1 MPGVTV
7 FDLLERI
14 GASDAR
20 ELGRLEARWNDL
32 AAQHGTVAAA
42 PFQDDPARAEAVA
55 REALDRADAAIREVA
70 WAEQSLRV
78 AEGELAVQRKAGNGK
93 WVLLGALAVILL
105 AILIGQV
112 L

>member
-14 GASDAR
+14 GASDGR
-20 ELGRLEARWNDL
+20 ELSRLEARWSDL
-32 AAQHGTVAAA
+32 AAQCGAVAAV
-42 PFQDDPARAEAVA
+42 PFHDHPARAEATA
-55 REALDRADAAIREVA
+55 RDALDQAEAATREVA

-78 AEGELAVQRKAGNGK
+78 AEGELAAQRKAGSGK
-93 WVLLGALAVILL
+93 WVLLGALVVIVL